1 MTRERADRAARAA
14 AAPATEPAAP
24 VRAQARRSPA
34 RRALGVLG
42 GLLTAA
48 VGLAVVAVVALSVL
62 GVTRFVPVLSDSMAP
77 GMPVGSLA
85 ITAPTPRAEVAT
97 GDVVVFTAPS
107 GPRVRVI
114 HRVTHVFGP
123 EDAERLDG
131 WSDDRLAIQ
140 TKGDNNP
147 SGDPWI
153 VTIGDDAVWERT
165 SVVPFLG
172 WPFVWLG
179 DPITRA
185 IAFAVVGAVG
195 TIWLLTVIW
204 RRPPRPVA
212 DADADADASA
222 SASADASASASASAS
237 ADGAPDGT
245 DARTGFH
252 ADPARTTGGPA

>member
-1 MTRERADRAARAA
+1 MIRDRAARTADPA
-14 AAPATEPAAP
+14 VAAPAEDDAAPPAAP
-24 VRAQARRSPA
+24 TRRSPA

-48 VGLAVVAVVALSVL
+48 VGLAVIAVVALSAL
-62 GVTRFVPVLSDSMAP
+62 GVTRFVPVLSNSMAP

-85 ITAPTPRAEVAT
+85 ITAPTPRGEVAE

-131 WSDDRLAIQ
+131 WSADRLAIQ

-185 IAFAVVGAVG
+185 IAFAVVGATG

-204 RRPPRPVA
+204 RRP
-212 DADADADASA
+212 
-222 SASADASASASASAS
+222 
-237 ADGAPDGT
+237 T
-245 DARTGFH
+245 
-252 ADPARTTGGPA
+252 RTTGGPA

>member
-1 MTRERADRAARAA
+1 
-14 AAPATEPAAP
+14 
-24 VRAQARRSPA
+24 SPA

-48 VGLAVVAVVALSVL
+48 VGLAVIAVVALSAL
-62 GVTRFVPVLSDSMAP
+62 GVARFVPVLSNSMAP

-85 ITAPTPRAEVAT
+85 ITAPTPRAEVT
-97 GDVVVFTAPS
+97 SGDVVVFTAPV

-123 EDAERLDG
+123 EDAADLDG
-131 WSDDRLAIQ
+131 WSADRLAIQ

-185 IAFAVVGAVG
+185 IAFAVVGAAG

-204 RRPPRPVA
+204 
-212 DADADADASA
+212 
-222 SASADASASASASAS
+222 
-237 ADGAPDGT
+237 
-245 DARTGFH
+245 
-252 ADPARTTGGPA
+252 

>member
-1 MTRERADRAARAA
+1 PRAPRRRDPAARRPPTPPQRRGRLVIRDRAARTAEPA
-14 AAPATEPAAP
+14 PTATAPTAAPTL
-24 VRAQARRSPA
+24 RSPA

-48 VGLAVVAVVALSVL
+48 VGLAVIAVVALSAL
-62 GVTRFVPVLSDSMAP
+62 GVTRFVPVLSNSMAP

-85 ITAPTPRAEVAT
+85 ITAPTPRGEVAE

-185 IAFAVVGAVG
+185 IAFAVVGATG

-204 RRPPRPVA
+204 RRPPR
-212 DADADADASA
+212 
-222 SASADASASASASAS
+222 
-237 ADGAPDGT
+237 
-245 DARTGFH
+245 
-252 ADPARTTGGPA
+252 TTGGPA

>member
-1 MTRERADRAARAA
+1 MIRDRAARTAEPA
-14 AAPATEPAAP
+14 PTDTAPTAAPTL
-24 VRAQARRSPA
+24 RSPA

-42 GLLTAA
+42 GLVTAA
-48 VGLAVVAVVALSVL
+48 VGLAVIAVVALSAL
-62 GVTRFVPVLSDSMAP
+62 GVTRFVPVLSNSMAP

-85 ITAPTPRAEVAT
+85 ITAPTPRGEVAE

-185 IAFAVVGAVG
+185 IAFAVVGATG

-204 RRPPRPVA
+204 RRPPR
-212 DADADADASA
+212 
-222 SASADASASASASAS
+222 
-237 ADGAPDGT
+237 
-245 DARTGFH
+245 
-252 ADPARTTGGPA
+252 TTGGPA

>member
-1 MTRERADRAARAA
+1 VTRAGAAH
-14 AAPATEPAAP
+14 AAPTHPKAT
-24 VRAQARRSPA
+24 RRSPA
-34 RRALGVLG
+34 RRALGLLG
-42 GLLTAA
+42 GLVTAA

-62 GVTRFVPVLSDSMAP
+62 GVARFVPVLSNSMAP

-85 ITAPTPRAEVAT
+85 ITAPTPRTEVAA
-97 GDVVVFTAPS
+97 GDVVVFTAPL

-131 WSDDRLAIQ
+131 WSPDRLAIE

-147 SGDPWI
+147 SADPWI

-165 SVVPFLG
+165 SVVPVLG

-179 DPITRA
+179 DPVTRMV
-185 IAFAVVGAVG
+185 AFAAVGAAG

-204 RRPPRPVA
+204 RRPPGAVEVA
-212 DADADADASA
+212 ETPA
-222 SASADASASASASAS
+222 
-237 ADGAPDGT
+237 
-245 DARTGFH
+245 

>member
-1 MTRERADRAARAA
+1 MIRDRGARTTDAARIADTA
-14 AAPATEPAAP
+14 LDAAPDATPTG
-24 VRAQARRSPA
+24 RTPA

-42 GLLTAA
+42 GLVTAVIGSA
-48 VGLAVVAVVALSVL
+48 VIAVVVLSAL
-62 GVTRFVPVLSDSMAP
+62 GVTRFVPVLSNSMAP

-85 ITAPTPRAEVAT
+85 ITAPTPRAEVTT

-140 TKGDNNP
+140 TKGDDNP
-147 SGDPWI
+147 SEDPWI

-179 DPITRA
+179 DPITRM
-185 IAFAVVGAVG
+185 IAFAFVGATG

-204 RRPPRPVA
+204 RRPPR
-212 DADADADASA
+212 
-222 SASADASASASASAS
+222 
-237 ADGAPDGT
+237 
-245 DARTGFH
+245 
-252 ADPARTTGGPA
+252 TTGGPA